1 MKRLYVVLLLAL
13 AAGLFLP
20 QAAHA
25 DGIIIIDPPRPQ
37 VLPYLTVVYHHVEIT
52 IADQVATTKIDQV
65 FRNDYDFTCEGT
77 YIFPIPEEAAI
88 ERFVMYIDGRPV
100 EGKVLGRDE
109 ARRIYEDIV
118 RRQRDPA
125 LLEYIGHDTFQA
137 SIFPIAPHEEKRI
150 QIEYRQVLPMDQG
163 LVEYVYPLSTERFSA
178 QPIGDV
184 AITVRLSSQDP
195 IKAVYSPSHEVAVS
209 RESDY
214 SATLGYEAR
223 NVLPDRDFV
232 LYYTVSTAE
241 FGMNLLTYQPA
252 GEDGFFLLLIAP
264 PVEAGDREVVAKD
277 LIFVLDTS
285 GSMEGEKLE
294 QAKAALTFVLDH
306 LNEADRF
313 AIVVFNS
320 AVTTYAEA
328 LQPASERAAAR
339 AYVQG
344 LSAGGSTDIDG
355 ALQRALKL
363 ADTASGRP
371 QVVLFLT
378 DGLPTVGE
386 QDPARIL
393 ENVRSRASENIRLFP
408 FGVGYDVNSALLD
421 SLSLENHGASAYV
434 LPGENLEERV
444 SAFYS
449 KINSPVLAGLS
460 LDLGGITT
468 LDTYPNPLPDLFLGS
483 QLVLVGR
490 YRGGGRTTVTLRGAV
505 NGRERTYVYEGLDF
519 TSEDAHHDFLPR
531 LWAVRKIGY
540 LLGQVR
546 LHGENREVV
555 DEIIALSLRYGII
568 TPYTSFLVDETG
580 RVLSEE
586 GLRQSK
592 DAFNTALPSMAP
604 AAGEGGV
611 NWSLESDRLGRSDGA
626 YSGLATT
633 GMRQVRDKAFLL
645 ANGVWTD
652 TTYRA
657 GTPTTQVTFGGES
670 YFALLAARPEWGPF
684 FAVGQRLIVVLEGTA
699 YEVVAEEVPPVTVP
713 PATER
718 PAGPATTPRPPS
730 TAYPAAS
737 YPAEPPAGG
746 VSPAWIVGGIA
757 LAGVLLLAGLL
768 LARRGR

>member
-1 MKRLYVVLLLAL
+1 MKRLSALLLLVL
-13 AAGLFLP
+13 AVGLFLP
-20 QAAHA
+20 ATARA

-37 VLPYLTVVYHHVEIT
+37 PLPYLTVVYHHVEIT

-77 YIFPIPEEAAI
+77 YLFPIPEEASI
-88 ERFVMYIDGRPV
+88 ERFVMYMDGRPV
-100 EGKVLGRDE
+100 DGQVLGREE

-137 SIFPIAPHEEKRI
+137 RIFPVAPHEEKRI

-163 LVEYVYPLSTERFSA
+163 LVEYVYPLSTERFSP

-195 IKAVYSPSHEVAVS
+195 IKAVYSPSHDVS
-209 RESDY
+209 TARPDAY
-214 SATLGYEAR
+214 NATLGYEAR
-223 NVLPDRDFV
+223 DVLPDRDFV

-241 FGMNLLTYQPA
+241 FGMNLLTYRPA
-252 GEDGFFLLLIAP
+252 GEDGFFLLLVAP

-285 GSMEGEKLE
+285 GSMEGEKID

-320 AVTTYAEA
+320 AVTTYAES
-328 LQPASERAAAR
+328 LRPASERAAAR

-355 ALQRALKL
+355 ALQRALQL
-363 ADTASGRP
+363 VDEGSGRP
-371 QVVLFLT
+371 QVILFLT

-393 ENVRSRASENIRLFP
+393 ANVRARAGKSIRLFP
-408 FGVGYDVNSALLD
+408 FGVGYDVNSVLLD
-421 SLSLENHGASAYV
+421 SLSQENHGASAYV

-444 SAFYS
+444 SAFYN
-449 KINSPVLAGLS
+449 KIDSPVLAGLS
-460 LDLGGITT
+460 LDLGDITI

-483 QLVLVGR
+483 QLVLAGR
-490 YRGGGRTTVTLRGAV
+490 YKGNGLTTATLRGMV
-505 NGRERTYVYEGLDF
+505 NGQERTYVYEGLDF
-519 TSEDAHHDFLPR
+519 SSEDAHHDFLPR
-531 LWAVRKIGY
+531 LWAARKIGY

-546 LHGENREVV
+546 LHGENKEVV

-580 RVLSEE
+580 QVLSEE

-604 AAGEGGV
+604 ASGEGGV
-611 NWSLESDRLGRSDGA
+611 QWSLESQRLGGSDGA
-626 YSGLATT
+626 YSGLTTT

-652 TTYRA
+652 TTYKE
-657 GTPTTQVTFGGES
+657 GMPTTRLTFCGES

-699 YEVVAEEVPPVTVP
+699 YEVVAEEVPPVTAP
-713 PATER
+713 PATQGTDV
-718 PAGPATTPRPPS
+718 PGTTPLPPV
-730 TAYPAAS
+730 TAYPVEA
-737 YPAEPPAGG
+737 YPLPAPTAVPTG
-746 VSPAWIVGGIA
+746 WIVGGIVLGGA
-757 LAGVLLLAGLL
+757 LLLAALL